1 MTHSL
6 IKENAEEGEIKAYLG
21 DGSESPLHHRTQAAV
36 FLRPEG
42 TFDWMDHALPFAL
55 NDGDLFLS

>member
-6 IKENAEEGEIKAYLG
+6 IKENAEEGEIRVYPG
-21 DGSESPLHHRTQAAV
+21 HGSESPLHHRKQAAV
-36 FLRPEG
+36 FLRAEG

-55 NDGDLFLS
+55 NDGDVFLS